1 MITRE
6 QFKEIIA
13 AIEAAEEKE
22 GRVNYALKMIWD
34 EGQGQYPPFY
44 ISPLWD
50 AVIKMFNAIFDI
62 EDDPVIVS
70 ELDWWLENRKEGRAI
85 IYDKDGT
92 AHNVSAPDDYY
103 DYLTQTK

>member
-22 GRVNYALKMIWD
+22 AKFNEALKMIWD
-34 EGQGQYPPFY
+34 ADQGQHTPFY
-44 ISPLWD
+44 IWPLWR
-50 AVIKMFNAIFDI
+50 AVRKMFNALFGLE
-62 EDDPVIVS
+62 EDPIIGS
-70 ELDWWLENRKEGRAI
+70 ELDWWLEHRKTGKAI
-85 IYDKDGT
+85 IYYKDGT